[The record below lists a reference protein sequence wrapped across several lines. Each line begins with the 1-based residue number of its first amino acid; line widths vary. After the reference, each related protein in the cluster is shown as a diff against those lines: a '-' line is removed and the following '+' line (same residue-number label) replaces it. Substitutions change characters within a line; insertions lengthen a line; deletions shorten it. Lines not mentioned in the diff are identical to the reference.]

1 MTITVRLFAILRER
15 AGRDSIEIELPEG
28 ATVDDAFAR
37 LAAAPGLGELVER
50 MPLRM
55 AVNREYASA
64 GTAIAP
70 GDELAVIP
78 PISGGASDEPVVV
91 GSPQGD
97 QGLRVGGRTHASVT
111 EEALSAERLSA
122 WVGDPGAGAIV
133 TFQGVTREVASL
145 DYEAYREMAEERIA
159 AILSE
164 CVDRHGLLAA
174 VAEHRIGRVPR
185 GEPGVVVAV
194 SAGHREEAFAGAR
207 EAIDRIKAEAP
218 IWKRELDAAGGGEW
232 VEGAA
237 PPEGEPSC

>member
-1 MTITVRLFAILRER
+1 MTVTVRLFAILRER
-15 AGRDSIEIELPEG
+15 AGRDSVEIELPEG
-28 ATVDDAFAR
+28 ATVDDAFER

-55 AVNREYASA
+55 AVNREYANA
-64 GTAIAP
+64 DTAIAP

-91 GSPQGD
+91 GSPEGD
-97 QGLRVGGRTHASVT
+97 QDLRVEARVRAKVT
-111 EEALSAERLSA
+111 EDSLDADGLSR

-159 AILSE
+159 AILTE
-164 CVDRHGLLAA
+164 CVERHGLLAA
-174 VAEHRIGRVPR
+174 AAEHRIGRVPQ

-218 IWKRELDAAGGGEW
+218 IWKRELDAAGVGEW
-232 VEGAA
+232 VEGEAA
-237 PPEGEPSC
+237 PEAEPSR